1 MLFIGA
7 MNWGIQ
13 ELILPQ
19 ANQIQDELRNQIR
32 SRGVLANKTGKNWVA
47 NDKRIYSFELDEDK
61 SGNIQAVKNLTIYEF
76 SDDETRLQTIYRTP
90 EAIWEK
96 NKIRFSGGADKQVL
110 NGGKLETFRIQ
121 NGEIEEASNPFNN
134 FDEKP
139 SHLNRR
145 QTEEQLADSESG
157 TERRNLEVALEKKYT
172 TLFLPF
178 VITLFTAPFALS
190 LSRKGRVVTV
200 GYAVG
205 VWLLYMG
212 VTITF
217 EQFGL
222 NGFLPPR
229 FAVWSPLF
237 IFSIIGVLLISKV
250 RT

>member
-1 MLFIGA
+1 
-7 MNWGIQ
+7 
-13 ELILPQ
+13 
-19 ANQIQDELRNQIR
+19 
-32 SRGVLANKTGKNWVA
+32 
-47 NDKRIYSFELDEDK
+47 
-61 SGNIQAVKNLTIYEF
+61 
-76 SDDETRLQTIYRTP
+76 
-90 EAIWEK
+90 
-96 NKIRFSGGADKQVL
+96 
-110 NGGKLETFRIQ
+110 
-121 NGEIEEASNPFNN
+121 
-134 FDEKP
+134 
-139 SHLNRR
+139 
-145 QTEEQLADSESG
+145 
-157 TERRNLEVALEKKYT
+157 
-172 TLFLPF
+172 